1 MHNMHICKHTHTH
14 ICVCVFR
21 DDHLLLENHSLYSSL
36 EKTISSSII
45 IPEWYLKLFAWSYL
59 CMVEASWVFPFD
71 FDISVGFRFQFM
83 FGQSCY
89 WDCVDIASDITR
101 KFPDS
106 LTLTTFPLPL
116 PQRSLSLKC
125 TSVFP
130 MYPQGLCSTP
140 LHFD

>member
-1 MHNMHICKHTHTH
+1 MHNMHICEHTH
-14 ICVCVFR
+14 IYVCVF
-21 DDHLLLENHSLYSSL
+21 SGMTICYW
-36 EKTISSSII
+36 KTTHCIL
-45 IPEWYLKLFAWSYL
+45 PWKRLFLPQSTFLNDTWSYL
-59 CMVEASWVFPFD
+59 PEVICVWLRLHGLFPFD
-71 FDISVGFRFQFM
+71 FDISVGFRVQFM

-89 WDCVDIASDITR
+89 WDCVDIASDVTR

-106 LTLTTFPLPL
+106 LALTTFPPPL
-116 PQRSLSLKC
+116 PQHSLSLKC